1 MHKRSSLIAA
11 LLLALGAAPGAA
23 QSSLSAPCQAEI
35 PSDAALAREI
45 CLMAAQAVESAQP
58 QLGIL
63 TAGGN
68 PTLGTASAG
77 GLRFGFM
84 PRVSATA
91 RLNLVF
97 IRLPDILAEQVGG
110 AGQRLNQTLGLPAP
124 ALGATATVGVFPG
137 FSPLPLVGGVGAV
150 DLIGG
155 ATWLPFRAL
164 GLDGFGEEAPDI
176 SWGAGVRLGLLRES
190 FLMPGVSLSLMH
202 RRLGHVRF
210 GNVCPSPVQSGPVT
224 QGDGYT
230 RESGLCPGGGD
241 PAEFEFDLRSW
252 NTRAAVSK
260 RLLGIGLTAGVG
272 HDRHAS
278 GVGFGFETP
287 DEMLATDYVRFRE
300 MELTSGRTS
309 LFANASF
316 TVLIATLA
324 VEAGWMQGAEA
335 VPGFPGTADFDPRGG
350 TFFGSLG
357 ARLSF

>member
-1 MHKRSSLIAA
+1 MNKRSSLIAA
-11 LLLALGAAPGAA
+11 VLVCLVAPPGAA

-35 PSDAALAREI
+35 PLGAAQAREL

-110 AGQRLNQTLGLPAP
+110 AGQRLNETLGIPAP
-124 ALGATATVGVFPG
+124 ALGATATVGVLPG

-150 DLIGG
+150 DLIGS

-164 GLDGFGEEAPDI
+164 GLDGFGEESPDI

-190 FLMPGVSLSLMH
+190 FVMPGVSVSLMH

-210 GNVCPSPVQSGPVT
+210 GNVCPSPIQSGPVT

-241 PAEFEFDLRSW
+241 PAEFDFDLRSW

-260 RLLGIGLTAGVG
+260 RLLGVGLTAGVG
-272 HDRHAS
+272 HDRHSS

-287 DEMLATDYVRFRE
+287 EMPATDYVRFRE
-300 MELTSGRTS
+300 IDLASGRTS

-316 TVLIATLA
+316 TVLVATLA
-324 VEAGWMQGAEA
+324 LEAGWMQGAEG
-335 VPGFPGTADFDPRGG
+335 VPEFPRTADFDPRGG